1 MPEKDYRQVVNE
13 GAERC
18 TFYAR
23 FSSPRQKRSSIADQ
37 FRNCKEGAEEKGWVV
52 VEECI
57 RSDEEKSGTSLFG
70 RQGLQDLLAF
80 AKQKPRPSMSS

>member
-23 FSSPRQKRSSIADQ
+23 YSSPRQKRSSIADQ